1 MSLSPPSRLVLQPV
15 LLVCAL
21 FGQQADAPNMNP
33 AEVALVVR
41 QMVQNEVAG
50 HDKSAFVYRM
60 DSWDKNIKRTSWAVD
75 TDQGTLTML
84 VCVNDASPTPAQQ
97 SAEDKRVRKFLADP
111 EQQRKKAE
119 QDRQDNEKVSRVL
132 KYLGDGLLY
141 EYESGNGTEARF
153 RFKPNPDFKPP
164 SMEARV
170 FQALSGVLTVDLAQ
184 MRMKRIE
191 GSLIKDVSIGYGIL
205 ATLYAGGTFVLQ
217 QSEVAP
223 NYWALTA
230 FEVNMHGKALLI
242 KEIDHTEKLRLYAFE
257 RAPQTVSFASG
268 YDLLKSRYSF
278 SCPN

>member
-1 MSLSPPSRLVLQPV
+1 MSLSPPYRLALQPV

-21 FGQQADAPNMNP
+21 FGQQADAPNMSP
-33 AEVALVVR
+33 AEVAVVVR

-60 DSWDKNIKRTSWAVD
+60 DNWDKNIKRTSWAVD

-84 VCVNDASPTPAQQ
+84 VCVNDATPTPGQR

-111 EQQRKKAE
+111 EQQRKKAD
-119 QDRQDNEKVSRVL
+119 QDREDNEKVSRVL

-141 EYESGNGTEARF
+141 EYESSSGTEARF

-205 ATLYAGGTFVLQ
+205 ATLYAGGTFVLE

-230 FEVNMHGKALLI
+230 FEVNMHGKALLV
-242 KEIDHTEKLRLYAFE
+242 KDIDHTEKLRLYAFE
-257 RAPQTVSFASG
+257 RAPQGVSFASG